1 MNYRIALTALLA
13 ILSLLSCSQE
23 DPAIET
29 LTIAS
34 QRREVGGLANQLAA
48 HMGFDAASVDRVRRF
63 WNAPAMAMREGL
75 KAVDLFDAVR
85 DVEGVSVS
93 GGSSG
98 MSYQSPTFCR
108 GAESSV
114 SAP

>member
-34 QRREVGGLANQLAA
+34 LGSDTLYTGREYHL
-48 HMGFDAASVDRVRRF
+48 SVTSTPRVD
-63 WNAPAMAMREGL
+63 PH
-75 KAVDLFDAVR
+75 VSH
-85 DVEGVSVS
+85 GVSPTPAS
-93 GGSSG
+93 HPSS
-98 MSYQSPTFCR
+98 T
-108 GAESSV
+108 GAY
-114 SAP
+114 